1 MVSKEWKY
9 MLYID
14 QHPPYEQLFDLNNDP
29 HETKNLAVEADYADQ
44 LNRMKNR
51 CSELKKEAE

>member
-1 MVSKEWKY
+1 

-29 HETKNLAVEADYADQ
+29 HETKILAVEADYADQ